1 LLENYLQGF
10 TSNTTIQGSQEST
23 AIDSLKVAIS
33 DLRLSPVEIPPLH
46 RNLISSASLEL
57 PTDIAQTGIAS
68 ASFTL
73 DNPFTASI
81 NLLGVTSTVTYEQL
95 TIGKVD
101 HVDLTSSPVHAN
113 GHSRI
118 ISPQLPLKLN
128 LDPFTIIQLLLSGA
142 QNNHVDLGPLI
153 ELFRIVAQDQ
163 NFHPPVR

>member
-1 LLENYLQGF
+1 
-10 TSNTTIQGSQEST
+10 
-23 AIDSLKVAIS
+23 
-33 DLRLSPVEIPPLH
+33 
-46 RNLISSASLEL
+46 LISSASLEL

-101 HVDLTSSPVHAN
+101 HVDLTSSSVHAN

-118 ISPQLPLKLN
+118 SSPQLPLKFN
-128 LDPFTIIQLLLSGA
+128 LDPFTLIQLLLSGA

-153 ELFRIVAQDQ
+153 ELFRMVAQNP
-163 NFHPPVR
+163 NFHPPVRRDWRSLWYVG